1 MAYCRPPLDGDVF
14 LGQQY
19 HENRLASITWISLP
33 ETDGEPSGTGQ
44 LSEGMSGERAT
55 QASLNGGHTAM
66 SYTGYVKGNVVI
78 LKEPLA
84 VPDGT
89 EVEIVIPPAKSG
101 RPQGRGKSSVVQATF
116 GIIPSDPAMVHAVLE
131 EDLYET

>member
-1 MAYCRPPLDGDVF
+1 MIA
-14 LGQQY
+14 
-19 HENRLASITWISLP
+19 
-33 ETDGEPSGTGQ
+33 ETDGEHSGTGQ
-44 LSEGMSGERAT
+44 LREGMPGERAT
-55 QASLNGGHTAM
+55 QASIDRGHTAM
-66 SYTGYVKGNVVI
+66 SYKGYVKGNVVI

-89 EVEIVIPPAKSG
+89 EVEIFIPPAKNA
-101 RPQGRGKSSVVQATF
+101 RRQGRGKSRVAQATF